1 MGLALAHGKVFAAWT
16 DTRNGNQDVFF
27 ARYPIARPPPAL
39 NDRLEP
45 INAAAMATNLPPKPA
60 LTLVRNAIGAFSLR
74 ASTHRVDSGEQAE
87 SPRKEKAMT
96 DPERDHLLRR
106 IHELEARLQRWRLT
120 SLGLLVLLVLPIL
133 VCGLLGIIHLP
144 NLERERAMLE
154 AERDRAI
161 MAERAAE
168 AEAAARL
175 VAEQRAQQDAQKR
188 RVEQDR
194 EEPRTSARER
204 KD

>member
-1 MGLALAHGKVFAAWT
+1 
-16 DTRNGNQDVFF
+16 
-27 ARYPIARPPPAL
+27 
-39 NDRLEP
+39 
-45 INAAAMATNLPPKPA
+45 
-60 LTLVRNAIGAFSLR
+60 
-74 ASTHRVDSGEQAE
+74 
-87 SPRKEKAMT
+87 MT

-175 VAEQRAQQDAQKR
+175 VAEQRAQQEAQKR